1 MNRLLIYMVCVW
13 LLSGCSP
20 DSSPGLSSSGAIR
33 FVSGISVEETK
44 AAGAVASAMLPPDSR
59 IGLYAVSQKTEGGA
73 GGSEAQIVMNNLEGT
88 VGAEG
93 AIDYNPVKYYEAGR
107 SYTFY
112 ACYPYMASL
121 DYTNTGQAPSIPFSP
136 AAYAV
141 GQEDLMWASLSGVT
155 YTPGARKFTFRHALS
170 RIRLRIWNGSA
181 AEVALDGIHLKAPA
195 SGVLS
200 LDGEWTEIEETQPKA
215 FGSFTLFHPAEPV
228 MLPKEAFYEVPAS
241 LLQLPVG
248 EKLMLSQTFTV
259 GIGGK
264 TYEIHP
270 STPSGGWKSGVSY
283 LYTIWYDT
291 DGVGFKGTVE
301 PWDPVEVGDA
311 PVEEQT

>member
-1 MNRLLIYMVCVW
+1 MNRLLIYMICVW

-20 DSSPGLSSSGAIR
+20 ESNPEQSSSGAIR

-44 AAGAVASAMLPPDSR
+44 AVGAVTGKTLPPDSR
-59 IGLYAVSQKTEGGA
+59 VGLCAVSQPAQTSSGV
-73 GGSEAQIVMNNLEGT
+73 SEKQVVMNNLEGT
-88 VGAEG
+88 IGAEG
-93 AIDYNPVKYYEAGR
+93 AIDYDPVKYYVPER

-121 DYTNTGQAPSIPFSP
+121 EYTDAGKAPSIPFSP
-136 AAYAV
+136 ATYAS

-181 AEVALDGIHLKAPA
+181 AEVSLDGIHLKAPT

-200 LDGEWTEIEETQPKA
+200 LDGVWTEIEETQPEA

-228 MLPKEAFYEVPAS
+228 MLPKDVFYEVPAS
-241 LLQLPVG
+241 LMQLPVG
-248 EKLMLSQTFTV
+248 EDEMKLQTFTV

-283 LYTIWYDT
+283 LYTIWYAT
-291 DGVGFKGTVE
+291 DGIGFKGTVE
-301 PWDPVEVGDA
+301 PWEPVEGGDA
-311 PVEEQT
+311 PVEEQI